1 MPVAGKSLY
10 KTKTA
15 LIDVSENTTV
25 STAVDT
31 DGLLLAGIRFPA
43 SITCATITFQVTS
56 TSSSGTFMNLVETDG
71 TDVSYTV
78 SAGKQVR
85 IDPSGWAGVGAI
97 KVVCSQAE
105 SYDCKVELVFHSA

>member
-10 KTKTA
+10 KTKTV
-15 LIDVSENTTV
+15 LIDVSESTTV

-43 SITCATITFQVTS
+43 AITSSTITFQVTS
-56 TSSSGTFMNLVETDG
+56 TNSSGTFKNLVETDG

-78 SAGKQVR
+78 SADKQVR
-85 IDPSGWAGVGAI
+85 VDPSGWAGVGAI
-97 KVVCSQAE
+97 KVVAGQAE
-105 SYDCKVELVFHSA
+105 SYDSKIELLFHSA

>member
-10 KTKTA
+10 KTKTV
-15 LIDVSENTTV
+15 LIDVSESTTV

-43 SITCATITFQVTS
+43 AITSSTITFQVTS
-56 TSSSGTFMNLVETDG
+56 TNSSGAFKNLVETDG

-78 SAGKQVR
+78 SADKQVLSL
-85 IDPSGWAGVGAI
+85 IHI
-97 KVVCSQAE
+97 
-105 SYDCKVELVFHSA
+105 